1 VLSVPLTTELLHPLL
16 ARAVESVPQAV
27 GASIGVYDDDGVRLV
42 AGAGCAEPVDH
53 LQSRLRQGPTPTAA
67 AAYEVVVSEDL
78 RTDDRWPELRA
89 GLEQA
94 DLGLS
99 GSESSDTLAAVSRP
113 GPWNAHGVTV
123 FSFYLSRPP
132 GDDVLTEIAQ
142 HEAPTAIA
150 LALIECKDSQR
161 VDQMRELVRSRGVID
176 QAKGIIIGHVRCAP
190 DEAFDVLRLASQ
202 QHNIKVRDLAAAFVS
217 HVTAAGNG
225 GDPGPRSSPAD
236 KVAELVWRSL
246 QHHN

>member
-1 VLSVPLTTELLHPLL
+1 LSVPLTTELLHPLL

-27 GASIGVYDDDGVRLV
+27 GASIGVYDDGVRLV
-42 AGAGCAEPVDH
+42 AGAGCAEQVDH
-53 LQSRLRQGPTPTAA
+53 LQSRLEQGPTPTAA
-67 AAYEVVVSEDL
+67 AAYEVVVSDDL
-78 RTDDRWPELRA
+78 RRDGRWPKLQA

-99 GSESSDTLAAVSRP
+99 DVESSDTLAAVSRP
-113 GPWNAHGVTV
+113 GPWNTHGVTV
-123 FSFYLSRPP
+123 FSFYLSSPP
-132 GDDVLTEIAQ
+132 EHDVLTEIAQ

-176 QAKGIIIGHVRCAP
+176 QAKGIIMGHVRCAP

-202 QHNIKVRDLAAAFVS
+202 RHNVKVRDLAAAFVS
-217 HVTAAGNG
+217 HVTADNG
-225 GDPGPRSSPAD
+225 ADPGPGFSPAE
-236 KVAELVWRSL
+236 KVAGLVWRSL
-246 QHHN
+246 QHHD